1 VRALSLESS
10 AKILQVKKLI
20 TNSWVQRL
28 EQGDQPVAC
37 GQKMAGKDLLN
48 SPTSTVHFETFPHV
62 M

>member
-1 VRALSLESS
+1 
-10 AKILQVKKLI
+10 VKKLI